1 MINILKG
8 KLNQKNM
15 SKFVG
20 VLPRDVDKSLSS
32 LSDLGY
38 IRYQKIKG
46 MYDFR
51 LYPQPIKE
59 LEFSNEEKR

>member
-20 VLPRDVDKSLSS
+20 VLPQDVDKSLSY

-46 MYDFR
+46 GIYDFI
-51 LYPQPIKE
+51 LYPQQIKE
-59 LEFSNEEKR
+59 YQLGNEKR